1 MTKTYKQIVTAA
13 TPATDARI
21 SELEGYRADRFSPT
35 WGLVDTLIARIE
47 ADAKKI
53 GAAATFLS
61 FLPQQ
66 SETWPSRKQMLEEAG
81 RLVARLTDK
90 AVTP

>member
-47 ADAKKI
+47 ADANKI
-53 GAAATFLS
+53 
-61 FLPQQ
+61 
-66 SETWPSRKQMLEEAG
+66 
-81 RLVARLTDK
+81 ARLIRVAQVGVTVLKNNGHPLNAQELQDCLNK